1 MHDLFSN
8 NTIDIPTVLE
18 KWEKESQR
26 ESGKDSWGRQ
36 GGYGQIMEQLEA
48 SLLVMRIIPSTGCVS
63 HAKNCAEGFTG
74 FISFNHPATC
84 EGSPLMIPI

>member
-18 KWEKESQR
+18 KWEKETQR

-36 GGYGQIMEQLEA
+36 GGCGQIMEQLEA
-48 SLLVMRIIPSTGCVS
+48 SLLMMRITPSTRCVS
-63 HAKNCAEGFTG
+63 HAKNGAEGFTC
-74 FISFNHPATC
+74 FISFNHPTT
-84 EGSPLMIPI
+84 